1 MNVPPGQSGRPDTP
15 GNGAGRNASEA
26 GLSPE
31 PGWLLRHRVTVPE
44 PPAGYCERRQLASRF
59 VPTRQRVTV
68 FAAPGGFGKT
78 TLLAA
83 ACCSAMA
90 RGVPVAW
97 LTLAEEDD
105 PAALDAYIAFACRR
119 AGIDVLGRH
128 GAATRTA
135 KARFLRDP
143 RLIANFEVLTRE
155 VALERDGLPA
165 ATDGAGFA
173 AEFYRGGNRLQHYA
187 STAEVALERAL
198 RWGGVDAA
206 LSALDD
212 MWAHARKAELQ
223 TLDRLLAAL
232 RVSLLADAGRATEA
246 GRTWRDAA
254 LPATDTGCL
263 NLDALGW
270 REMEAIACARLR
282 LLIALGAYGAGRRL
296 ADAIDRLT
304 AGRGLLRMRLRALAL
319 RVRLEQI
326 AGAEDDARPFVA
338 EYLRLYAETDY
349 AWPMVTAGA
358 AATAALTRFVRVEPQ
373 GPLTASAGRLLGV
386 VQAQAVKPGHT
397 RLTGPELE
405 VLRRLPVQRDK
416 QIAAAPHAFHPLPFA
431 RHNCKHRRLSPTGA
445 NNPIT
450 TAMARDTSPSQSLV
464 PFADE
469 ERSLCRQFAAHAEA
483 AGITLSPNT
492 ERAVRADL
500 ALYAD
505 WCRQCGFDALP
516 ATAVTIAT
524 FVDAMAADRAPAT
537 VRRYVASIAIAHRTV
552 GREQTLKS
560 SLVKLALKRMHHRKG
575 RRQQQAHG
583 LTWPLRKRML
593 AAPGDRLIDVRNRA
607 LLAVAY
613 DALLRRSELSA
624 LEVADFAVKMHG
636 GATVLVR
643 RAKTDP
649 EGSGHMQYIARDTAA
664 MVLDWLRRSALD
676 EGPLFRSLT
685 KGGRVGG
692 RLDPSQIPRICKGMA
707 RRAGV
712 PDDVVASLSGH
723 SARVGAAQDMIAA
736 GIELPAILQAGRWKS
751 TAMVNRYGEGL
762 LARRSGAAQ
771 LARIQGR
778 D

>member
-1 MNVPPGQSGRPDTP
+1 MP
-15 GNGAGRNASEA
+15 
-26 GLSPE
+26 
-31 PGWLLRHRVTVPE
+31 
-44 PPAGYCERRQLASRF
+44 
-59 VPTRQRVTV
+59 
-68 FAAPGGFGKT
+68 
-78 TLLAA
+78 
-83 ACCSAMA
+83 
-90 RGVPVAW
+90 
-97 LTLAEEDD
+97 
-105 PAALDAYIAFACRR
+105 
-119 AGIDVLGRH
+119 
-128 GAATRTA
+128 
-135 KARFLRDP
+135 
-143 RLIANFEVLTRE
+143 
-155 VALERDGLPA
+155 
-165 ATDGAGFA
+165 
-173 AEFYRGGNRLQHYA
+173 
-187 STAEVALERAL
+187 
-198 RWGGVDAA
+198 
-206 LSALDD
+206 
-212 MWAHARKAELQ
+212 
-223 TLDRLLAAL
+223 
-232 RVSLLADAGRATEA
+232 
-246 GRTWRDAA
+246 
-254 LPATDTGCL
+254 
-263 NLDALGW
+263 
-270 REMEAIACARLR
+270 
-282 LLIALGAYGAGRRL
+282 
-296 ADAIDRLT
+296 
-304 AGRGLLRMRLRALAL
+304 
-319 RVRLEQI
+319 
-326 AGAEDDARPFVA
+326 
-338 EYLRLYAETDY
+338 
-349 AWPMVTAGA
+349 
-358 AATAALTRFVRVEPQ
+358 
-373 GPLTASAGRLLGV
+373 
-386 VQAQAVKPGHT
+386 
-397 RLTGPELE
+397 
-405 VLRRLPVQRDK
+405 
-416 QIAAAPHAFHPLPFA
+416 
-431 RHNCKHRRLSPTGA
+431 
-445 NNPIT
+445 
-450 TAMARDTSPSQSLV
+450 RDTSPSQPLV

-469 ERSLCRQFAAHAEA
+469 EPALCRQFAAHAEA

-505 WCRQCGFDALP
+505 WCRHRGFDALP

-537 VRRYVASIAIAHRTV
+537 VRRYVASIAIAHRTI

-613 DALLRRSELSA
+613 DALLRRSEFSA

-676 EGPLFRSLT
+676 EDPLFRSLT

-692 RLDPSQIPRICKGMA
+692 RLDPSQIPRIFKGMA